1 MFGGW
6 VFFSSLK
13 LKKGGDI
20 MFFTYLAGLIAVSKG
35 SVDGY
40 TIYIHNFKNPDK
52 LLIKFFLI
60 E

>member
-1 MFGGW
+1 
-6 VFFSSLK
+6 
-13 LKKGGDI
+13 
-20 MFFTYLAGLIAVSKG
+20 MFFAYLAGLIAVSKG

-40 TIYIHNFKNPDK
+40 TIYIHNFQNPDK